1 MRAAIYARYSSENQ
15 RPVSIEDQIS
25 SCCRFAT
32 ENGFTVLKDH
42 TYTDYAL
49 SGSRKDR
56 DGLNALIAAS
66 ESKEFEVVLIDDLS
80 RLARDNFLMLS
91 VISNLHFEGIR
102 IVSVSDGL
110 DSNDEESKLGIQI
123 RGIFNELQLQDL
135 KKKTLRGLIGQ
146 KQRGFSV
153 GERTF
158 GYKSVPYG
166 EFVIDKK
173 GNPRPEGYKLKKEP
187 RESTVVQRI
196 FNSYNDGRSING
208 IAKMLNEEGI
218 LGRNNQKYKW
228 SNSTISRILDNEKY
242 IGKWVWNK
250 TESRRDPSTGRRKRF
265 PKPESEWIT
274 NIDESLRIIPQQLW
288 ESVRKRRTESTKAWP
303 KHKGKNGFPKN
314 QGKRGSVYPTHLL
327 SGMMTCANCG
337 STIGQVSGKGGGYF
351 GCLGAKRGTCD
362 NKILVRRK
370 LVENLILHE
379 VNKQLATPENF
390 QVVLKNVEEEIK
402 KLCSHVPEQIQT
414 KEIELA
420 NEDRRLVNFIEFIA
434 EGRKSEALSK
444 ALEETEKRVNALQ
457 AELNGLRNARDRLFE
472 TPPIEW
478 VEAKLEN
485 VKTLLQK
492 NFAQSGEALRQFLG
506 PITLKAVY
514 PDIGK
519 PYFVA
524 KSSIDTIALLENTP
538 SEKDTD
544 GGSTTLR
551 WWRWRGSNPR
561 P

>member
-15 RPVSIEDQIS
+15 RPESIEDQIS
-25 SCCRFAT
+25 SCNRFA
-32 ENGFTVLKDH
+32 EANGFTVLKDH
-42 TYTDYAL
+42 IYTDYAL

-56 DGLNALIAAS
+56 NGLNALIARC
-66 ESKEFEVVLIDDLS
+66 ETKEFEAVLTDDLS

-110 DSNDEESKLGIQI
+110 DSDDEESKLGIQI

-146 KQRGFSV
+146 KRRGFSV

-173 GNPRPEGYKLKKEP
+173 GNPRPEGHKLEKEL
-187 RESTVVQRI
+187 REASIALRI
-196 FNSYNDGRSING
+196 FHSYNDGCSINS
-208 IAKMLNEEGI
+208 IAKTLNEEGV

-250 TESRRDPSTGRRKRF
+250 TESRRDPTTGRRKRF

-274 NIDESLRIIPQQLW
+274 NIDDSLRIVPQELW
-288 ESVRKRRTESTKAWP
+288 DSVQERRRTSSKAWP
-303 KHKGKNGFPKN
+303 KQKKHGFSDA
-314 QGKRGSVYPTHLL
+314 QGKRGNLYPTHIL
-327 SGMMTCANCG
+327 SGMMSCADCG

-351 GCLGAKRGTCD
+351 GCLGAKRGSCG

-370 LVENLILHE
+370 LVENLVLDK
-379 VNKQLATPENF
+379 VNEQLATPENF
-390 QVVLKNVEEEIK
+390 QSILKKMESEIK
-402 KLCSHVPEQIQT
+402 KLCAHVPEQIRS
-414 KEIELA
+414 KETELA
-420 NEDRRLVNFIEFIA
+420 NEDRRLMNFIEFIA
-434 EGRKSEALSK
+434 EGRKSSALSK
-444 ALEETEKRVNALQ
+444 ALEETERRVNALQ
-457 AELNGLRNARDRLFE
+457 TELNGLRNTKDRLFE

-478 VEAKLEN
+478 IEAKLEDT
-485 VKTLLQK
+485 KSLLQK
-492 NFAQSGEALRQFLG
+492 NIAQSGEALRKFLG

-524 KSSIDTIALLENTP
+524 SSSIDTITLLENSP
-538 SEKDTD
+538 SHSDAE